1 MDKATVVG
9 MLGVWGLIVVGIL
22 LGSSLD
28 IFIDPPSVAIVFG
41 GTFSILFV
49 AFPGSSVV
57 RGLKAVKNA
66 FFTKPP
72 DMQASIQLLAEL
84 SARARRDGL
93 LSLEEAGE
101 NAEDPFLGRGLRM
114 MADGQDPAAIESVLY
129 DEIAKIDERHRECI
143 AVFEGIGDFAPAMG
157 LIGTLIGLVQMLQQ
171 MDDPAAI
178 GPAMAVALLTTF
190 YGALL
195 ANLIGIPL
203 ANKLKKRN
211 AEEIA
216 HKELVAAGM
225 LAILSGENPRFMV
238 ERLNA
243 TLAPSERIDE
253 AA

>member
-1 MDKATVVG
+1 MDLATVLG
-9 MLGVWGLIVVGIL
+9 MATVWGLVVIGIL
-22 LGSSLD
+22 LGSSLL
-28 IFIDPPSVAIVFG
+28 IFIDPPSIVIVLG
-41 GTFSILFV
+41 GTVAVLFI
-49 AFPGSSVV
+49 AFPGGSVV
-57 RGLKAVKNA
+57 RGLKAVRNA
-66 FFTKPP
+66 FFTSPP
-72 DMQASIQLLAEL
+72 DMQASITLLAEL

-93 LSLEEAGE
+93 LSLEQA
-101 NAEDPFLGRGLRM
+101 AEQTDDQFLARGLRM
-114 MADGQDPAAIESVLY
+114 MADGQDPSAIESVLY
-129 DEIAKIDERHRECI
+129 DEIGKIDERHKQSI
-143 AVFEGIGDFAPAMG
+143 AIFEGIGDYAPGMG
-157 LIGTLIGLVQMLQQ
+157 LIGTLIGLVQMLQS
-171 MDDPAAI
+171 MDDPASI

-211 AEEIA
+211 DEELA

-243 TLAPSERIDE
+243 TLAPADRINE

>member
-1 MDKATVVG
+1 MDLSTIMG
-9 MLGVWGLIVVGIL
+9 MAGAWGLIAIAIL
-22 LGSSLD
+22 LGSSFD
-28 IFIDPPSVAIVFG
+28 IFIDPPSVAVVLG

-49 AFPGSSVV
+49 AFPAANVL
-57 RGLKAVKNA
+57 RGFKAVKAA
-66 FFTKPP
+66 FFSAPP
-72 DMQASIQLLAEL
+72 DMQASISLLAEL

-101 NAEDPFLGRGLRM
+101 NADDPFLGRGLRM
-114 MADGQDPAAIESVLY
+114 MADGQDPGAIESVLF
-129 DEIAKIDERHRECI
+129 DEISKIDQRHKECI
-143 AVFEGIGDFAPAMG
+143 AIFEGIADYAPGMG
-157 LIGTLIGLVQMLQQ
+157 LIGTLVGLVQMLQA
-171 MDDPAAI
+171 MDDPTAI

-195 ANLIGIPL
+195 ANLIGTPL
-203 ANKLKKRN
+203 ANKMKKRN
-211 AEEIA
+211 EEEIA

-243 TLAPSERIDE
+243 TLAPSERLNE

>member
-1 MDKATVVG
+1 MDMSTIVG
-9 MLGVWGLIVVGIL
+9 MLLVWGLVVAAIL
-22 LGSSLD
+22 MGSSLS
-28 IFIDPPSVAIVFG
+28 IFVDMPSVAVVFG
-41 GTFSILFV
+41 GTTGVIFV
-49 AFPGSSVV
+49 AFPGGKVIS
-57 RGLKAVKNA
+57 GLKAVKAA
-66 FFTKPP
+66 FITSPP
-72 DMQASIQLLAEL
+72 DMKGSIALLSDL
-84 SARARRDGL
+84 SGRARRDGL
-93 LSLEEAGE
+93 LSLEQAADET
-101 NAEDPFLGRGLRM
+101 DDQFLARGLRM

-129 DEIAKIDERHRECI
+129 DEINKIDERHKECI
-143 AVFEGIGDFAPAMG
+143 AIFDGIGDFAPAMG
-157 LIGTLIGLVQMLQQ
+157 LIGTLVGLVQMLQS

-203 ANKLKKRN
+203 ANKLKRRN
-211 AEEIA
+211 LEELA

-243 TLAPSERIDE
+243 TLPPAMREE

>member
-1 MDKATVVG
+1 MDKATIGG
-9 MLGVWGLIVVGIL
+9 MIGVWGLIAVGIL
-22 LGSSLD
+22 LGSSFD

-41 GTFSILFV
+41 GTFATLFV
-49 AFPGSSVV
+49 AFPGGSVI

-72 DMQASIQLLAEL
+72 DMQASIQLLSEL

-101 NAEDPFLGRGLRM
+101 SVEDPFLGRGLRM
-114 MADGQDPAAIESVLY
+114 MADGQDPQAIESVLY
-129 DEIAKIDERHRECI
+129 EEIGKIDERHKECI
-143 AVFEGIGDFAPAMG
+143 SIFEGIADFAPAMG
-157 LIGTLIGLVQMLQQ
+157 LIGTLIGLVQMLQA
-171 MDDPAAI
+171 MDDPSSI

-195 ANLIGIPL
+195 ANLIGMPL
-203 ANKLKKRN
+203 ANKLKTRN

-216 HKELVAAGM
+216 HKELLASGM

-243 TLAPSERIDE
+243 TLAPADRVEE

>member
-1 MDKATVVG
+1 MDKSTVLG
-9 MLGVWGLIVVGIL
+9 MVAVWGLIVLGIL

-28 IFIDPPSVAIVFG
+28 IFFDAPSVAIVLG
-41 GTFSILFV
+41 GTVATLFIG
-49 AFPGSSVV
+49 FPGGSVF

-66 FFTKPP
+66 FFTNAP
-72 DMQASIQLLAEL
+72 DMQASITLLSEL

-93 LSLEEAGE
+93 LSLEQA
-101 NAEDPFLGRGLRM
+101 AETTDDAFLARGLRM
-114 MADGQDPAAIESVLY
+114 MADGQDPGAIESVLY
-129 DEIAKIDERHRECI
+129 DEISKIDERHKECI
-143 AVFEGIGDFAPAMG
+143 AIFEGIGDYAPGMG
-157 LIGTLIGLVQMLQQ
+157 LIGTLIGLVQMLQA
-171 MDDPAAI
+171 MDDPSSI

-211 AEEIA
+211 NEEIA
-216 HKELVAAGM
+216 HKELTAAGM

-243 TLAPSERIDE
+243 TLAPADRITE